1 MAGIDTELFTFA
13 LENLKGRQARSF
25 LTILGI
31 IIGIGAIVA
40 LVSIGEGLRENV
52 SQQFDT
58 LGTDTITV
66 LPGAN
71 IIESVFSKLKE
82 DDVKTVEKVRG
93 VDFAAAIYLSSSQL
107 EYHDEKITATIVG
120 IDPEKL
126 DDLGFIGIAKVEEG
140 RILTENDS
148 GSIVIG
154 HKFGEKILKEE
165 IALRQNITIEGKK
178 FRVVGILE
186 DAKNS
191 FGAMF
196 NTAVAMSSDELKE
209 ISGTEITPFRIIV
222 EILPSEDMEE
232 MKQRISDALEDEHGK
247 KDFLVMDLG
256 QVAEIAASVVGMIT
270 LVLGGIAFISLLV
283 GGIGIMNTMLM
294 SVMER
299 TKEIGVMKA
308 IGATNRKIISIFVME
323 AGIIGLVGGAIGLF
337 LGIGLAAVLGIASEA
352 AGLGLTPS
360 VPIWLIALAL
370 SFSMA
375 VGMIAG
381 VYPAVKAASVD
392 PVEALRYE

>member
-1 MAGIDTELFTFA
+1 MVSFDAELFKFA

-52 SQQFDT
+52 SQQFET
-58 LGTDTITV
+58 LGTDTVVV

-71 IIESVFSKLKE
+71 IIESVFSKLKKE
-82 DDVKTVEKVRG
+82 DVETVEKVRG
-93 VDFAAAIYLSSSQL
+93 VDFAAAIYLASKQV
-107 EYHDEKITATIVG
+107 EYHDEKITATVIG
-120 IDPEKL
+120 LNPKKL
-126 DDLGFIGIAKVEEG
+126 DELGFIGIAEIEEG
-140 RILTENDS
+140 RIITENDS

-154 HKFGEKILKEE
+154 HNFGEKILKEE
-165 IALRQNITIEGKK
+165 ITLRQNISIEEKK
-178 FRVVGILE
+178 FRVVGIME
-186 DAKNS
+186 EARNS
-191 FGAMF
+191 FGSMF
-196 NTAVAMSSDELKE
+196 NTAIAMSEDELKE
-209 ISGTEITPFRIIV
+209 ISNEEITPFRIIV
-222 EILPSEDMEE
+222 ELLPSEDIEE
-232 MKQRISDALEDEHGK
+232 MKQRISDELEEEHGK

-256 QVAEIAASVVGMIT
+256 QVAEIANSVVGMIT

-294 SVMER
+294 SVLER

-308 IGATNRKIISIFVME
+308 IGATNRRITSIFVME

-337 LGIGLAAVLGIASEA
+337 LGIGFAIVMGIASEA
-352 AGLGLTPS
+352 AGLGLTPA
-360 VPIWLIALAL
+360 VPPWLIVLAL